1 MSETSK
7 DFASIRKQVL
17 GSSNRFRLI
26 DTELCEA
33 LLYRSTRSFGILSG
47 RDIADLL
54 FIHTMLLY
62 VLAQEQDTEQYARD
76 YAYRT
81 IQYGTY
87 SLFRTFATDIYLLA
101 YTALVDHSSQISLK
115 KHTDSRDF
123 LDSLSFN
130 RRQHVDF
137 LRRIATGDDT
147 TGLAVSYLYRLET
160 QLKVRN
166 PRYKTLRRMA
176 ITWHTMAHKEKMS
189 FFKRVD
195 TEMMRITTGGSRRAE
210 LVKYGI
216 KPLLSTANNTDK

>member
-1 MSETSK
+1 MSESQK
-7 DFASIRKQVL
+7 NFGDIRKQVL
-17 GSSNRFRLI
+17 GRS
-26 DTELCEA
+26 TEYQLLDKGISEA
-33 LLYRSTRSFGILSG
+33 LLYRSTRGFGNMNG
-47 RDIADLL
+47 RNISDLL

-62 VLAQEQDTEQYARD
+62 VLAQESKTETYARD

-87 SLFRTFATDIYLLA
+87 SLFRTYATDLYLLA
-101 YTALVDHSSQISLK
+101 YTVLVDHSSQITLS
-115 KHTDSRDF
+115 KHVDSRDF

-160 QLKVRN
+160 QLKIRN
-166 PRYKTLRRMA
+166 PRFKTLRRMA
-176 ITWHTMAHKEKMS
+176 ITWHTMTHREKMT
-189 FFKRVD
+189 FFKQVN
-195 TEMMRITTGGSRRAE
+195 TEMMRITTGGARRAE

-216 KPLLSTANNTDK
+216 KPLFQLQKS